1 MTDTSTLSARTLLG
15 LALTAIGLALLGDT
29 LGVLD
34 ADRVLRFWPLVLV
47 GLGVVFVLRA
57 RDGGPWFPGAV
68 LILVGGAFL
77 LEELG
82 YLEGGLDRLWPL
94 IVVLLGIAIMSRGL
108 RSRRAAAGGSDTDGT
123 LSKFA
128 FLSGFTPKVTSRA
141 LRGGNL
147 SAFMGGLEVD
157 LTDADIEP
165 GTEPV
170 FDVFVLMGG
179 IELRVP
185 RDWTVDARVTPFMGG
200 LEDSSDRAEADP
212 AKRLVI
218 KGFVMMGGLEIDN

>member
-57 RDGGPWFPGAV
+57 RDGGTWFAGAV
-68 LILVGGAFL
+68 LILVGGAVAARLLWGAPAGGACCPGAVLILVGVAFR

-147 SAFMGGLEVD
+147 SWL
-157 LTDADIEP
+157 
-165 GTEPV
+165 
-170 FDVFVLMGG
+170 
-179 IELRVP
+179 
-185 RDWTVDARVTPFMGG
+185 
-200 LEDSSDRAEADP
+200 S
-212 AKRLVI
+212 
-218 KGFVMMGGLEIDN
+218 